1 VCVVEFGTDNN
12 TLGAATGMVAVGL
25 ITAAWLLTDRI
36 AASSPPNVSTG
47 GPGDLWSGGS
57 PCGGGLLNDA
67 VVAKDLLL
75 LPATE
80 MDIR

>member
-1 VCVVEFGTDNN
+1 
-12 TLGAATGMVAVGL
+12 MVAVGL
-25 ITAAWLLTDRI
+25 ITAAWLLTRSDRRGFP
-36 AASSPPNVSTG
+36 ARHEHRG
-47 GPGDLWSGGS
+47 GLVIYGPVGS

-67 VVAKDLLL
+67 VVARDLLL

>member
-1 VCVVEFGTDNN
+1 
-12 TLGAATGMVAVGL
+12 MVAVGL

-36 AASSPPNVSTG
+36 AADSPPGMSTG
-47 GPGDLWSGGS
+47 GPGDLWSAGS
-57 PCGGGLLNDA
+57 PSARVLKNA
-67 VVAKDLLL
+67 VVARDLLL

>member
-1 VCVVEFGTDNN
+1 
-12 TLGAATGMVAVGL
+12 MVAVGL

-36 AASSPPNVSTG
+36 AADSPPGVSTR
-47 GPGDLWSGGS
+47 GPGDLWSGGFAI
-57 PCGGGLLNDA
+57 GGGLLNDA
-67 VVAKDLLL
+67 VVARDLLL